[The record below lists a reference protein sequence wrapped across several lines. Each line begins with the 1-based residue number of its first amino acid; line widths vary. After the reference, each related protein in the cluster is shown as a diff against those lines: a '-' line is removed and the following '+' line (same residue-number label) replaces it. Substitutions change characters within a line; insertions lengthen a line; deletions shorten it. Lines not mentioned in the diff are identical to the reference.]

1 MLISTPIMRVAN
13 IVIPD
18 RFFLLIMTHEL
29 TLGVASVYR
38 VGLLVIVIVGL
49 IIIVVVVVVF
59 ILYYYYFIFI
69 ISP

>member
-49 IIIVVVVVVF
+49 IIIVVVVVF